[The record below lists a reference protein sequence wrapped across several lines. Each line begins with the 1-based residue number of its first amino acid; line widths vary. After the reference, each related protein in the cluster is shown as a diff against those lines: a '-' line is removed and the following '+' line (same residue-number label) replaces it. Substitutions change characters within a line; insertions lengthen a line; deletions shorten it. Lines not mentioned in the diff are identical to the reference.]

1 MTDRPDASRPPAE
14 RINDHSRILDALR
27 QAVREALLNH
37 KRAGNP
43 VAVWQN
49 ERVEWI
55 QPEDIPVGIDAPS
68 GINDRAPLE
77 GDV

>member
-1 MTDRPDASRPPAE
+1 MTDNSNPFLPPAE

-49 ERVEWI
+49 DRVVWV
-55 QPEDIPVGIDAPS
+55 PAEDIPVDGHD
-68 GINDRAPLE
+68 E
-77 GDV
+77 

>member
-1 MTDRPDASRPPAE
+1 MTQSLNAPLTPAE

-49 ERVEWI
+49 DGVVWVAAEQISVDGHE
-55 QPEDIPVGIDAPS
+55 
-68 GINDRAPLE
+68 
-77 GDV
+77 

>member
-1 MTDRPDASRPPAE
+1 MTDNPNASLSPAE

-49 ERVEWI
+49 ERVVWVSAE
-55 QPEDIPVGIDAPS
+55 QIPADGHD
-68 GINDRAPLE
+68 E
-77 GDV
+77 

>member
-1 MTDRPDASRPPAE
+1 MTDSPNASLPPAE

-27 QAVREALLNH
+27 QAVREALLSH

-49 ERVEWI
+49 ERVVWVSAE
-55 QPEDIPVGIDAPS
+55 QIPADGYD
-68 GINDRAPLE
+68 E
-77 GDV
+77 

>member
-1 MTDRPDASRPPAE
+1 MTDNPNASLPPTE

-27 QAVREALLNH
+27 QAVREALINH

-49 ERVEWI
+49 ECVVWVPADE
-55 QPEDIPVGIDAPS
+55 IPVDGHD
-68 GINDRAPLE
+68 E
-77 GDV
+77 

>member
-1 MTDRPDASRPPAE
+1 MTDNPNASLPPAE

-49 ERVEWI
+49 ERVVWVPAE
-55 QPEDIPVGIDAPS
+55 QIPVDGRD
-68 GINDRAPLE
+68 E
-77 GDV
+77 

>member
-1 MTDRPDASRPPAE
+1 MTDNRNASLSPAE
-14 RINDHSRILDALR
+14 RINDHSRILEALR

-43 VAVWQN
+43 VAVWQH

-55 QPEDIPVGIDAPS
+55 QPEDIPVSADEPPRTRHEAPV
-68 GINDRAPLE
+68 E
-77 GDV
+77 GDA

>member
-1 MTDRPDASRPPAE
+1 MTDSPNASLPPAE

-49 ERVEWI
+49 ERVVWVPADE
-55 QPEDIPVGIDAPS
+55 IPVDAH
-68 GINDRAPLE
+68 DE
-77 GDV
+77 

>member
-1 MTDRPDASRPPAE
+1 MTDSPDASLPPAE

-27 QAVREALLNH
+27 RAVREALLNH

-49 ERVEWI
+49 ERVQWI
-55 QPEDIPVGIDAPS
+55 QAEDIPVPADPPSPDGDGAPAD
-68 GINDRAPLE
+68 GA
-77 GDV
+77 V

>member
-1 MTDRPDASRPPAE
+1 MTDNLNAYLPPAE

-49 ERVEWI
+49 DHVVWVPADE
-55 QPEDIPVGIDAPS
+55 IPVDGHD
-68 GINDRAPLE
+68 E
-77 GDV
+77 

>member
-1 MTDRPDASRPPAE
+1 MTNNPHAPLPPAE

-37 KRAGNP
+37 KRSGNP

-49 ERVEWI
+49 DRVVWVPAE
-55 QPEDIPVGIDAPS
+55 QIPV
-68 GINDRAPLE
+68 E
-77 GDV
+77 GHDE

>member
-1 MTDRPDASRPPAE
+1 MTDNPSASLPPAE
-14 RINDHSRILDALR
+14 RFNDHSRILDALR

-49 ERVEWI
+49 ERVVWVSAD
-55 QPEDIPVGIDAPS
+55 QIPADGHD
-68 GINDRAPLE
+68 E
-77 GDV
+77 

>member
-1 MTDRPDASRPPAE
+1 MTDNSNASLPPAE
-14 RINDHSRILDALR
+14 RINDHLRILDALR

-49 ERVEWI
+49 ERVVWVPADE
-55 QPEDIPVGIDAPS
+55 IPVDGHD
-68 GINDRAPLE
+68 E
-77 GDV
+77 

>member
-1 MTDRPDASRPPAE
+1 MTDSPNASLPPTE

-49 ERVEWI
+49 ERVVWVPADE
-55 QPEDIPVGIDAPS
+55 IPVDGHD
-68 GINDRAPLE
+68 E
-77 GDV
+77 